1 MFPTTS
7 RADLFLATLLIAPW
21 LGPGRVVPLVYDLIP
36 FRFPQWYGRDA
47 IRLERRLR
55 TAARQARIWM
65 TISEATRSD
74 LQEFLGIPADS
85 IRVVYPGVDPIFRP
99 SAPSSRRQELFNR
112 YGIDSPYI
120 LYVGGYG
127 AHKNVEILLRAF
139 SLVREKSCRRCRLVL
154 VGPRRWAKEGLA
166 GTSDLHQDGAV
177 SFLGYVPRDD
187 LALLY
192 GAAEVF
198 LSVSLYEGFGLPALE
213 AMACGTPVVA
223 SNAGPLPE
231 VVGDGGILVDP
242 TDEPAI
248 GEALARVLTDDG
260 LRQELRAR
268 GLRQA
273 ARFSWTEAARQTLK
287 VFEAVRRAA

>member
-1 MFPTTS
+1 
-7 RADLFLATLLIAPW
+7 L
-21 LGPGRVVPLVYDLIP
+21 PLVYDLIP
-36 FRFPQWYGRDA
+36 LRFPQWYGLDA

-85 IRVVYPGVDPIFRP
+85 VRVVYPGVDPIFRP

-139 SLVREKSCRRCRLVL
+139 SLVREKSSRRCRLVL

-192 GAAEVF
+192 GAAELFV
-198 LSVSLYEGFGLPALE
+198 SVSLYEGFGLPALE

-223 SNAGPLPE
+223 SRAGALPE
-231 VVGDGGILVDP
+231 VVGDAGCLVDP
-242 TDEPAI
+242 RDVDEIAAAI
-248 GEALARVLTDDG
+248 RNLLEDQEARHQLAERARQRSLQYSWERAARTTQAIFAELARN
-260 LRQELRAR
+260 
-268 GLRQA
+268 
-273 ARFSWTEAARQTLK
+273 
-287 VFEAVRRAA
+287 